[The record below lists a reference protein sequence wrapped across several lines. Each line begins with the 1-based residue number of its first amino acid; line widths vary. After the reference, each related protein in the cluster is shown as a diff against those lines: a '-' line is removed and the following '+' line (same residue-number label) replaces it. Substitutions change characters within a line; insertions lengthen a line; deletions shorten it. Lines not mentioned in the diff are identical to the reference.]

1 MSSVNVDGG
10 HSPYFLTSSLFLLYL
25 HGSLSSVRLI
35 FTICMTAYTI
45 FHTACAK
52 TTDLFSSLLYNRNI
66 LNCGSEEAIIQ
77 NEQIVYGGNVNGY
90 SEQLYSV

>member
-52 TTDLFSSLLYNRNI
+52 TIDLFSSLLYNRNI
-66 LNCGSEEAIIQ
+66 FNCGFEEAIIQ
-77 NEQIVYGGNVNGY
+77 NGQIVYGGNVNGY